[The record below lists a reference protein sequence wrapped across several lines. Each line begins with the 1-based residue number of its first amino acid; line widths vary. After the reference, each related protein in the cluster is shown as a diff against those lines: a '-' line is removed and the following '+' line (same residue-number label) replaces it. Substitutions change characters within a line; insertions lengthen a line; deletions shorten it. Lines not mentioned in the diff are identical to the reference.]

1 MKVNNERALEA
12 LKKMLQHVDMK
23 QLNEKYDIG
32 GRTQLQEPP

>member
-1 MKVNNERALEA
+1 MKVNNEKAIEGQ
-12 LKKMLQHVDMK
+12 KNMLQHVDMK